1 MESWCRICSR
11 NDEFR
16 RFPLFSVADV
26 SQEVIAK
33 MITSCTDTLVR
44 VGWREGV
51 CVLVRVRPLF
61 GCFVFSSAICRVGLE
76 RGRAAPANMS
86 GLFDYAEFGVLV
98 SEVVPPDGRKV
109 PGDV

>member
-11 NDEFR
+11 SDEFR

-44 VGWREGV
+44 GEMGGGV
-51 CVLVRVRPLF
+51 CVESECGHYL
-61 GCFVFSSAICRVGLE
+61 
-76 RGRAAPANMS
+76 
-86 GLFDYAEFGVLV
+86 GVLFFLLLRCSV
-98 SEVVPPDGRKV
+98 
-109 PGDV
+109 

>member
-11 NDEFR
+11 SDEFR

-44 VGWREGV
+44 WGGRG
-51 CVLVRVRPLF
+51 CVLKSKCGHYLGV
-61 GCFVFSSAICRVGLE
+61 FVFSSPAMFRVGLE
-76 RGRAAPANMS
+76 RGRAAPADMS

-109 PGDV
+109 SGDV